1 MHTARR
7 GGCSM
12 DLHRLG
18 LTRGRSIPIQLKR
31 SDLQAKP
38 PRIFPDP
45 PPAPHAAFAA
55 YPRWSRG
62 VAAEGNLIIACHST
76 LAHQDGDL
84 RRGCVRLSCLVLA
97 LTYLSH
103 RAHSSPSKSMSSTAM
118 KYGRQERVRCTSFH
132 KKVSSFDL
140 NPAENQPFKVIVF

>member
-1 MHTARR
+1 M
-7 GGCSM
+7 
-12 DLHRLG
+12 
-18 LTRGRSIPIQLKR
+18 
-31 SDLQAKP
+31 
-38 PRIFPDP
+38 
-45 PPAPHAAFAA
+45 
-55 YPRWSRG
+55 
-62 VAAEGNLIIACHST
+62 
-76 LAHQDGDL
+76 
-84 RRGCVRLSCLVLA
+84 RLSCLVLA